1 MYWSV
6 IEVNVG
12 ILASS
17 IPSYKALVKTYF
29 PRLLGSTYSGAGAGD
44 AANRGKGYNDSYSMD
59 RMKGSATNTTTVT
72 GGHSHLGSNSGS
84 EEQMVCPAGM
94 IIRTM
99 AVVVDES
106 HSARDPTSVSQ
117 DHETSD

>member
-29 PRLLGSTYSGAGAGD
+29 PLLLGNTYSGAAGD
-44 AANRGKGYNDSYSMD
+44 AAIGGKGYSDTYSLD
-59 RMKGSATNTTTVT
+59 RMKGGATNTTTVT
-72 GGHSHLGSNSGS
+72 GGHSHLGSISGS

-94 IIRTM
+94 IIRTT

-106 HSARDPTSVSQ
+106 HSARDPPHSPQ
-117 DHETSD
+117 DYKTSD